1 MVDAGKLLLVLCL
14 GLMRFASGHS
24 WGQTAPSAGSSA
36 DLQKVIS
43 QLKTAATK
51 FVSAQADFV
60 WDQYQVVVQD
70 HDVQAGTI
78 YYERKSGSTRTAA
91 YFKQENGKDARK
103 TVVYDNGE
111 VNFYQPEIKQITIM
125 RAGANKGQWESFL
138 TLGFGGSGSD
148 LEANWNVTLQGTET
162 MDGVSVAKLDLVPKQ
177 QKVLDMFSH
186 VTIWVDPTRGVS
198 LKQIFY
204 EPSGDNRTATYKN
217 IRYNQPI
224 KGDAFRINPA
234 PGTTKVFK

>member
-1 MVDAGKLLLVLCL
+1 M
-14 GLMRFASGHS
+14 
-24 WGQTAPSAGSSA
+24 
-36 DLQKVIS
+36 
-43 QLKTAATK
+43 
-51 FVSAQADFV
+51 
-60 WDQYQVVVQD
+60 
-70 HDVQAGTI
+70 
-78 YYERKSGSTRTAA
+78 STRTAA

-103 TVVYDNGE
+103 TMVYDNGE
-111 VNFYQPEIKQITIM
+111 VNFYQPEIKQMTIM

-138 TLGFGGSGSD
+138 TLGFGGSGAD

-162 MDGVSVAKLDLVPKQ
+162 IDGVSVAKLDLVPKQ

-204 EPSGDNRTATYKN
+204 QPSGDNRTATYKN

-224 KGDAFRINPA
+224 KGDVFRIDAP
-234 PGTTKVFK
+234 PGTTKVVK

>member
-1 MVDAGKLLLVLCL
+1 MVSVRRMFALLCL
-14 GLMRFASGHS
+14 GSMGLASGQS
-24 WGQTAPSAGSSA
+24 WGQTAG

-43 QLKTAATK
+43 QLNTAAAK
-51 FVSAQADFV
+51 FGSAQADFV
-60 WDQYQVVVQD
+60 WDTYQVVVQD
-70 HDVQAGTI
+70 HDVQTGTI
-78 YYERKSGSTRTAA
+78 YYERKNGATRTAA

-103 TVVYDNGE
+103 TMVYDNGE

-138 TLGFGGSGSD
+138 TLGFGGSGAD
-148 LEANWNVTLQGTET
+148 LEANWNVTLQGTESI
-162 MDGVSVAKLDLVPKQ
+162 DGVPVAKLDLVPKE

-186 VTIWVDPTRGVS
+186 VTIWVDPIRGVS

-224 KGDAFRINPA
+224 KSDIFRIDAP
-234 PGTTKVFK
+234 PGTTKVVK

>member
-1 MVDAGKLLLVLCL
+1 MVIVKKMFALFCL
-14 GLMRFASGHS
+14 GLMGLATGQSWAQTAASG
-24 WGQTAPSAGSSA
+24 

-43 QLKTAATK
+43 QLNIAAEK

-78 YYERKSGSTRTAA
+78 YFERKKGATRTAA

-103 TVVYDNGE
+103 TMVYDNGE
-111 VNFYQPEIKQITIM
+111 VNFYQPEIKQLTIM

-162 MDGVSVAKLDLVPKQ
+162 LDGVSVAKLDLVPKG

-186 VTIWVDPTRGVS
+186 VTIWVDPARGVS

-204 EPSGDNRTATYKN
+204 EPSGDNRTATYQN

-224 KGDAFRINPA
+224 KGDVFHIDVA
-234 PGTTKVFK
+234 PGTTRVIK

>member
-1 MVDAGKLLLVLCL
+1 MVSIRNLFALLCL
-14 GLMRFASGHS
+14 GLMGLVSGHS
-24 WGQTAPSAGSSA
+24 WAQTAPSG

-43 QLKTAATK
+43 QLNAAAAK
-51 FVSAQADFV
+51 FVSAQASFV

-70 HDVQAGTI
+70 HDRQSGTI
-78 YYERKSGSTRTAA
+78 YYERKKGATRTAA
-91 YFKQENGKDARK
+91 YFTEENGKDAHK
-103 TVVYDNGE
+103 TMVYDNGE

-162 MDGVSVAKLDLVPKQ
+162 IDVVSVAKLDLVPKE

-186 VTIWVDPTRGVS
+186 VTIWVDPIRGVS

-217 IRYNQPI
+217 IRYNEPI
-224 KGDAFRINPA
+224 KADIFRIDAP
-234 PGTTKVFK
+234 PGTTKVVK

>member
-1 MVDAGKLLLVLCL
+1 MVDGAKMLVVLCL
-14 GLMRFASGHS
+14 GLMRFASGYA
-24 WGQTAPSAGSSA
+24 WGQTPPSG
-36 DLQKVIS
+36 DLQRVIS
-43 QLKTAATK
+43 QLNSAAAK
-51 FVSAQADFV
+51 FGSAQADFV
-60 WDQYQVVVQD
+60 WDQYQLVVQD
-70 HDVQAGTI
+70 HDVQSGTI
-78 YYERKSGSTRTAA
+78 YYERKNGSTRTAA

-103 TVVYDNGE
+103 TVVYDNGV

-138 TLGFGGSGSD
+138 TLGFGGSGAD

-162 MDGVSVAKLDLVPKQ
+162 IDGVSVAKLDLVPKE

-186 VTIWVDPTRGVS
+186 VTIWVDPIRGVS

-217 IRYNQPI
+217 IRYNQAI
-224 KGDAFRINPA
+224 KGDIFRIDAP